1 MTFSSLNGTVP
12 VTDAWSGYLA
22 HAQDHL
28 RHNSR
33 LALIL
38 LINAPVIV
46 VLLNVLRQL
55 VSNLSSLLL
64 SRTEHY

>member
-1 MTFSSLNGTVP
+1 MTFDYLNAPVP
-12 VTDAWSGYLA
+12 VSDAWSGYLA

-38 LINAPVIV
+38 LINAPVIAI
-46 VLLNVLRQL
+46 LLNVLRQV
-55 VSNLSSLLL
+55 VSTLSSFLP